1 MLFFLPSTN
10 FSTRKIW
17 PPYKSLRFEHHNI
30 YKFIPPPDTHPKYAT
45 SKENYE
51 SFSRELSVNLFN
63 DTTISSSKS
72 PTSYVKLIT
81 YMHNVNGFELLTAI
95 VFAMSPQ
102 LGGLGPKSQDL
113 MIYVCLVEGENLPQF
128 HLRDLHIR
136 AEIFLLQDQ
145 TGRINNITCKC
156 TMELS

>member
-1 MLFFLPSTN
+1 
-10 FSTRKIW
+10 
-17 PPYKSLRFEHHNI
+17 
-30 YKFIPPPDTHPKYAT
+30 
-45 SKENYE
+45 
-51 SFSRELSVNLFN
+51 
-63 DTTISSSKS
+63 
-72 PTSYVKLIT
+72 
-81 YMHNVNGFELLTAI
+81 MHNVNGFELLTAI